1 MSKPTDKGRAFVAR
15 LETLVEREDRGA
27 LAALRRGLG
36 KPPGTVP
43 EMCPL
48 VEPWL
53 SGDPDPWRD
62 DPYYIVAALF
72 AFWHQGARAAA
83 AEAGPPRSL
92 GASERR
98 LGFDEDGKWSEDRFK
113 GVERRFVALLNC
125 HRDDLHVH
133 LRHCVGLL
141 RSKAIP
147 VDWAQLLADIRGWDS
162 PRRAVQR
169 DWAKAFWRRP
179 EVPAVADQPEAP
191 AAVDAE

>member
-133 LRHCVGLL
+133 LR
-141 RSKAIP
+141 
-147 VDWAQLLADIRGWDS
+147 
-162 PRRAVQR
+162 RRAAKREQHQYEDGQR
-169 DWAKAFWRRP
+169 NFHLNVDNLNGRAR
-179 EVPAVADQPEAP
+179 EAT
-191 AAVDAE
+191 VK